1 MNDAGVIFLLGYA
14 LFWGM
19 RKGASVCVTIC
30 TPSLIPHIIEKKM
43 SWRQGLKAGILF
55 NLPRIIFLTAIGAL
69 IGYVSFTLIH
79 TIEFQSIIRDIGSIG
94 YFLVGIFLFIYGGY
108 TFAHGIEEA
117 ENIKE
122 GKLCERTHQENIHP
136 HAKFITAIAR
146 KISKNEN
153 SFLLAWGAILGL
165 VCISEVIFTL
175 ETALLSGVVAALGGN
190 YLNAMLLGASTMFM
204 FAIGASLPVI
214 LVTTISAGLSAQTKK
229 EKVLNLIKI
238 ISSVMMIAIGLILIL
253 NSLTSI
259 AF

>member
-69 IGYVSFTLIH
+69 IGYVSFELIH
-79 TIEFQSIIRDIGSIG
+79 AIEFQNIIRDIGSIG
-94 YFLVGIFLFIYGGY
+94 YLLVGIFLFIYGGY

-122 GKLCERTHQENIHP
+122 GKLCEKTHQENIHL
-136 HAKFITAIAR
+136 HAKFITKIAK

-153 SFLLAWGAILGL
+153 SFLLTWGAILGL

-175 ETALLSGVVAALGGN
+175 ETALLSGVVASLGGN
-190 YLNAMLLGASTMFM
+190 YLSAMLLGASTMFM
-204 FAIGASLPVI
+204 FALGTSLPI
-214 LVTTISAGLSAQTKK
+214 LLVTTISAGLSARTKK
-229 EKVLNLIKI
+229 EKALNLIKI
-238 ISSVMMIAIGLILIL
+238 ISSIMMIALGLILIL